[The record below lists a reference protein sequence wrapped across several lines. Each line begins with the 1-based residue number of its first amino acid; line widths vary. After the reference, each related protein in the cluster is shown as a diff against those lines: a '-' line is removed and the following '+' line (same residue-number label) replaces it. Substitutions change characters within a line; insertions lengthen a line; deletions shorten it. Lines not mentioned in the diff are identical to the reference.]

1 MTIRLPIMLMCK
13 NERKGVEDSDET
25 TNVAQRHWHRGKVG
39 RQSWV
44 DWNSGREE
52 DEGDTDG

>member
-25 TNVAQRHWHRGKVG
+25 TNVAQRLAQRKSGEAELG
-39 RQSWV
+39 RLEQW
-44 DWNSGREE
+44 WSGR
-52 DEGDTDG
+52 